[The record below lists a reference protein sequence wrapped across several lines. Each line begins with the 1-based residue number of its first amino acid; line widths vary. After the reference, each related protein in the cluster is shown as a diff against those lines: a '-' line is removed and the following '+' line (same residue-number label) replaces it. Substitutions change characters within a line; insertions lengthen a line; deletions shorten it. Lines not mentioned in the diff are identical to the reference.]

1 MTVTA
6 LPTIVTPYR
15 GVGFD
20 LYNNI
25 HKGIRAELFSV
36 VGTAGSIDPANKAA
50 RLALQ
55 SHVRS
60 VVELLVLHA
69 EHEETSMQPAIE
81 QHVPAVAE
89 EILDDHRQLE
99 ARLVDLQVLA
109 SDALLAESDAQRLA
123 VQRLYVELA
132 SFTSSYLAHQDLEER
147 VVMPALFD
155 AIGFDG
161 ALAINN
167 EIVASIPPET
177 MASSLSF
184 MLPAM
189 NIDDRAEL
197 LGGMKMGAPPE
208 AFQGVWA
215 LAGTVLTPDDYAA
228 LGTRLGIA

>member
-6 LPTIVTPYR
+6 LPTIVTPYS

-20 LYNNI
+20 LYSNI

-36 VGTAGSIDPANKAA
+36 VGTAGSIDPGNKAA

-60 VVELLVLHA
+60 IVEVLVLHA
-69 EHEETSMQPAIE
+69 EHEETSVQPSIE

-89 EILDDHRQLE
+89 QILDDHHRLE

-109 SDALLAESDAQRLA
+109 SDAVLAEPNDQRLA
-123 VQRLYVELA
+123 MQRLYIELA

-167 EIVASIPPET
+167 EIVANIPPPI
-177 MASSLSF
+177 MASTLSF

-189 NIDDRAEL
+189 NIDDRTEM

-208 AFQGVWA
+208 VFQGIWN
-215 LAGTVLTPDDYAA
+215 LAGTVLTPNDYAA
-228 LGTRLGIA
+228 LGTRLGL